1 MTRSELDIL
10 LLPEVRQAIEQ
21 NLGRDPLSV
30 ALDKSVPYAREVAT
44 QLKYLERARHKLP
57 TLYEARCIIPG
68 RAFEQSS
75 SEESAAAKHIGGESL
90 LELTCGLGIDA
101 LALSKR
107 FKRVVTLERDEVLAD
122 VVRENMRRMGVG
134 NVEVVTTSAEE
145 YIASCNDHFDWIYA
159 DPDRRSAEGRRV
171 VRLEECSPNIME
183 LLPGLQSV
191 SPRLAVKLS
200 PLFDVEEALRIFGRC
215 LVEAVSLGGECK
227 ELMVYADG
235 REPALAAEALGR
247 GRVEVV
253 RSQVVKCNPPEEP
266 RFEEYK
272 YLIIPDVAV
281 QKARLVATMLEG
293 KADVWG
299 DNSFALASEPPQGV
313 VGRVEKINSIEPFDA
328 KSLKR
333 RLKGVGVDVIM
344 RDFPMGADELRRR
357 CSMKSGSECRIAV
370 GRLGKKCYTFF
381 LG

>member
-57 TLYEARCIIPG
+57 TLYAARCIIPG

-101 LALSKR
+101 LAFSKR

-183 LLPGLQSV
+183 LLPGLQSL

-281 QKARLVATMLEG
+281 QKARLVAVMLAG

-313 VGRVEKINSIEPFDA
+313 VGRVEKIISIEPFDA